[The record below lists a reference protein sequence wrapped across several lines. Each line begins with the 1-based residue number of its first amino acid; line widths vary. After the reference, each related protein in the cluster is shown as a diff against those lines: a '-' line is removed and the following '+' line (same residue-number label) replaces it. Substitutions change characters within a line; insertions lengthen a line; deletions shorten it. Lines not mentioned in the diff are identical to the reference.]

1 MILPPKSKVT
11 YAEIW
16 NFKSSV
22 KFDSK
27 YIDLPGRL
35 ANICAARTGIF
46 EGKSGSRITQIR

>member
-1 MILPPKSKVT
+1 MILHPKSKVT

-35 ANICAARTGIF
+35 ANICAARTGTF
-46 EGKSGSRITQIR
+46 EGESRITQIW